1 VKIIANNKKAYFNY
15 FIEDTFEAGI
25 SLKGSEVKSVRA
37 GHVSLVDSFVSIY
50 ENEAYLKN
58 AYIKPY
64 EKTTSF
70 VVAEKRQRKLLLH
83 KKEIEKLAR
92 LTKDKSYTIV
102 PTKMYFKGA
111 LIKIEIAAA
120 KGKHLYDK
128 KKVLAE
134 RDQMRQAQRE
144 LKKYN

>member
-1 VKIIANNKKAYFNY
+1 MKIIANNKKAYFNY

-120 KGKHLYDK
+120 KGKQLYDK